1 MEKKLFNRESIKRLL
16 KLIIIQKGRLFGQQ
30 LCLHDYFFLLSNGY
44 FYENEEN
51 FNINFINSFKDKLI
65 KCTNNIDLKN
75 YEFIN
80 LVNNTFY
87 LRLFFSSATL
97 IQKFFLLKI
106 VITNHNYKVASLI
119 LDTLEIEVNDVE
131 AKFLNLFIHNERT
144 YIKKILNKKR
154 ISSSIIFIIGPNQ
167 TVFNYIDNIK
177 NFYVFLNVTSLTFA
191 KKIRDKLK
199 KSKIF
204 FAYNGAFARKYINEI
219 SLVSKYCDKII
230 FKDFPIN
237 LINSQIKK
245 NKLVY
250 FNLTEYE
257 KKFFGYSGVNI
268 VPLCILYFLD
278 HYNGVIKL
286 SNINFFLKNNY
297 RSDYKRFFKNDLD
310 FKINFKK
317 MNPFQ
322 QFDFIRYLHKIQL
335 LDVDDFILKKI
346 SSRKNYASELD
357 KIYS

>member
-1 MEKKLFNRESIKRLL
+1 MEKKLFQSKLIKKLL
-16 KLIIIQKGRLFGQQ
+16 KLIIIQKGSLFGQQ
-30 LCLHDYFFLLSNGY
+30 LCLYDYFFLLSNGY
-44 FYENEEN
+44 FHENEEN
-51 FNINFINSFKDKLI
+51 FNINFINRFKDKLI
-65 KCTNNIDLKN
+65 KYTNNIDLIN
-75 YEFIN
+75 YDFIN

-106 VITNHNYKVASLI
+106 VITNYNYKVASLI
-119 LDTLEIEVNDVE
+119 LDTLEIEFNDVE
-131 AKFLNLFIHNERT
+131 DKFLNLFIHSERT

-154 ISSSIIFIIGPNQ
+154 ISSSKIFIIGPNQ
-167 TVFNYIDNIK
+167 RILNYIDNVK
-177 NFYVFLNVTSLTFA
+177 NSYLFLNVTSLTFA

-204 FAYNGAFARKYINEI
+204 FAYNGAFANKYINEI
-219 SLVSKYCDKII
+219 SSVSKYSDKII
-230 FKDFPIN
+230 FKEPPIN
-237 LINSQIKK
+237 LRNSQIKK

-250 FNLTEYE
+250 FNLSKYE

-286 SNINFFLKNNY
+286 FNINFFLKNNY
-297 RSDYKRFFKNDLD
+297 RSDYKRFFKSDID
-310 FKINFKK
+310 FKNNLKK

-322 QFDFIRYLHKIQL
+322 QFDFIRYLYKIQL
-335 LDVDDFILKKI
+335 LDVDVFILKKI
-346 SSRKNYASELD
+346 SSRKDYASELD